1 MSIKVKFTRKIGAV
15 LAAVCLMATL
25 TSCVR
30 ENRLLVGIDI
40 NQMPLSYRNSDGG
53 IAGFEIDMASEA
65 AKRAG
70 VTVKFVPVSWAN
82 AQSALAEKQVNSL
95 WGELP
100 SDSPAAAGMLMTK
113 PILRNSQ
120 VILVPK
126 DTGITGKDSLAGKA
140 VGILS
145 GSMAAQILT
154 ADPVAAKLDG
164 GAPQIFSDSGTM
176 FQALESYQLDAVCL
190 DDTMAE
196 YYIMQHASDYTILPD
211 ALSTQ
216 QYVVAFRRNDSMLCG
231 RIQKALD
238 SMYRDGT
245 DKTLSQKWFGKDLTL
260 S

>member
-1 MSIKVKFTRKIGAV
+1 M
-15 LAAVCLMATL
+15 LAAVCLTAAL

-30 ENRLLVGIDI
+30 ESRLVVGIDI
-40 NQMPLSYRNSDGG
+40 NQTPLSFRNSDGSVD
-53 IAGFEIDMASEA
+53 GFEVDLASEA

-70 VTVKFVPVSWAN
+70 VTVKFVPVNWAD
-82 AQSALAEKQVNSL
+82 AQTSLAEKKVNSL

-100 SDSPAAAGMLMTK
+100 AGGTAVTGMLVTK
-113 PILRNSQ
+113 PVMSNRQ

-126 DTGITGKDSLAGKA
+126 DTDITGKDSLAEKA
-140 VGILS
+140 VGVLN
-145 GSMAAQILT
+145 GSAAAQVLT
-154 ADPVAAKLDG
+154 SDPISGKLDG
-164 GAPQIFSDSGTM
+164 GAPQVFNDSGTM

-211 ALSTQ
+211 ALSVQ
-216 QYVVAFRRNDSMLCG
+216 QYVVAFRRNDSQLCG

-238 SMYRDGT
+238 GMYRDGT
-245 DKTLSQKWFGKDLTL
+245 DKKLSQKWFGKDLTL